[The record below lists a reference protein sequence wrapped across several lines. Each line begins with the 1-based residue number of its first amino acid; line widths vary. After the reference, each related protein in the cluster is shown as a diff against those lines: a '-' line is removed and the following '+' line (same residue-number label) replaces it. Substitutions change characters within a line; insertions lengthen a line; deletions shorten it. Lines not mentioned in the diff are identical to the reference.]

1 MASGLKPLYPRIW
14 RYCVALTGS
23 RDRADDL
30 AQASCLRALEK
41 ANRFM
46 PGTRLD
52 LWMYRL
58 TQRVWLN
65 EMRADAVRQR
75 GSMTSIEEVDI
86 ADTNPGPESN
96 LLARDVLR
104 EIMALPEA
112 QRAAVILVYAE
123 GFSYKEASEILDVPI
138 GTVMSRLSAARMKLV
153 GKFEPEE
160 NKSA

>member
-1 MASGLKPLYPRIW
+1 
-14 RYCVALTGS
+14 
-23 RDRADDL
+23 
-30 AQASCLRALEK
+30 
-41 ANRFM
+41 M